1 MDVEIGKRIKKL
13 EMMVGRLARKAVKKP
28 IAAMVT
34 PYPISNC
41 LTGENVCGPVL
52 KYMFSA
58 RGVINKGL
66 IRFDKKIKAG
76 IVITIT
82 IENDFGGEA
91 KTIVANRNQISVE
104 PNLEV
109 ESGDR
114 LTVSVSPADEE
125 EKLNEV
131 WIAFIWTPHVGEATV
146 KSFLIDQLEKIEP
159 PEE

>member
-1 MDVEIGKRIKKL
+1 MDIEIKKRVKKL
-13 EMMVGRLARKAVKKP
+13 ELITGRLIRKAVKKSTS
-28 IAAMVT
+28 AMIT

-41 LTGENVCGPVL
+41 LTGDNVCGPVL

-58 RGVINKGL
+58 KGVINKGL

-76 IVITIT
+76 IVVTVG
-82 IENDFGGEA
+82 IENDFGGES
-91 KTIVANRNQISVE
+91 KVFIANRNQITLE

-109 ESGDR
+109 SPGDR

-125 EKLNEV
+125 EKLCEV

-146 KSFLIDQLEKIEP
+146 KSFLIDQLEEGSKDA
-159 PEE
+159 